1 MKLLLEN
8 WKSYLNEGASAG
20 RIIDL
25 VMDIKM
31 EVVKRAYE
39 APSFF
44 NAKEAE
50 IESEKVFN
58 EMGKEKTYPFKSYK
72 ELAAAFDDLS
82 VVEKLFDAASD
93 VYDLDSKEEIK
104 DYLFDNGYKVI
115 GFGQGRVVVSL
126 NNGKVGKIAYNSNGI
141 EQNKR
146 ETKIWN
152 SLKSDLLMPV
162 LESEPSGLAIISLLG
177 SPCGEECEEEIE
189 KAKKILKSEFAKIGI
204 GSFVDVHNLANWG
217 THEGKIKLFDYGS

>member
-1 MKLLLEN
+1 MKLILEN
-8 WKSYLNEGASAG
+8 WKSY
-20 RIIDL
+20 I
-25 VMDIKM
+25 
-31 EVVKRAYE
+31 
-39 APSFF
+39 
-44 NAKEAE
+44 
-50 IESEKVFN
+50 IESQ
-58 EMGKEKTYPFKSYK
+58 S
-72 ELAAAFDDLS
+72 S
-82 VVEKLFDAASD
+82 KLFMDASD

-104 DYLFDNGYKVI
+104 DYLFDKGYKVI

-126 NNGKVGKIAYNSNGI
+126 NNGKVGKIAYNENGI

-162 LESEPSGLAIISLLG
+162 LESEPSGLATISLFG
-177 SPCGEECEEEIE
+177 SPCGEECEEKIE
-189 KAKKILKSEFAKIGI
+189 KAKKILKNEFAKIGI

>member
-8 WKSYLNEGASAG
+8 WKSYITESQTS
-20 RIIDL
+20 
-25 VMDIKM
+25 K
-31 EVVKRAYE
+31 
-39 APSFF
+39 FF
-44 NAKEAE
+44 
-50 IESEKVFN
+50 S
-58 EMGKEKTYPFKSYK
+58 
-72 ELAAAFDDLS
+72 
-82 VVEKLFDAASD
+82 DAAD
-93 VYDLDSKEEIK
+93 VYDMDSKEEIK

-126 NNGKVGKIAYNSNGI
+126 DDNKVGKIAYNSNGI

-162 LESEPSGLAIISLLG
+162 LDSDSSGIAIISLLG

-189 KAKKILKSEFAKIGI
+189 KAKKILKNEFAKIGI
-204 GSFVDVHNLANWG
+204 QSFIDLHNLANWG
-217 THEGKIKLFDYGS
+217 TYEGKVKLFDYGS